1 MPQGV
6 VIRAYNGY
14 YYVRTEASLIECK
27 TRGKLKKQREK
38 VYVGDYV
45 EYENLG
51 QDKGIIESVLPRK
64 SLLKRPSI
72 ANISQVFLMFAVKD
86 PDINLKL
93 LNRFLVL
100 AEHSDI
106 PITICLNKTEL
117 AMEEAEQIAQ
127 SYRKIGYPVLLL
139 SAHEKKN
146 IDLLKERLTDHITVF
161 AGPSGVG
168 KSSLL
173 NLVEPTFEL
182 ATGAV
187 SEKIG
192 RGKHTTRFAQLLPL
206 TGGGYVVDT
215 PGFSYTE
222 FEMEETE
229 LAACFPEFIPHQ
241 DCRFSPCLHS
251 HEPSCGVKEALERGD
266 IDNQR
271 YQSYLEILAEIQEA
285 NKKKY

>member
-1 MPQGV
+1 MPQGL

-14 YYVRTEASLIECK
+14 YYVRTENSLIECK

-45 EYENLG
+45 EYESLG
-51 QDKGIIESVLPRK
+51 QDKGVIEGVLPRK
-64 SLLKRPSI
+64 SLLQRPSI
-72 ANISQVFLMFAVKD
+72 ANISQVFLMFAIKD
-86 PDINLKL
+86 PDLNLKL

-100 AEHSDI
+100 AEYSDI

-117 AMEEAEQIAQ
+117 ASDEAEQIADA
-127 SYRKIGYPVLLL
+127 YRKIGYPVLLL
-139 SAHEKKN
+139 SAHEQKN
-146 IDLLKERLTDHITVF
+146 IDCLKERLANHITVF

-206 TGGGYVVDT
+206 ACGGYVVDT

-229 LAACFPEFIPHQ
+229 LAACFPEFCPYI

-251 HEPSCGVKEALERGD
+251 HEPSCGVKEAVERGD
-266 IDNQR
+266 IDQAR
-271 YQSYLEILAEIQEA
+271 YQSYLDILAELQEA

>member
-1 MPQGV
+1 MAQGV

-14 YYVRTEASLIECK
+14 YYVQAESSLYECK
-27 TRGKLKKQREK
+27 TRGKMKKQREK

-45 EYENLG
+45 SFEDLG
-51 QDKGIIESVLPRK
+51 QEKGIIEGVLPRR
-64 SLLKRPSI
+64 SLLERPTI
-72 ANISQVFLMFAVKD
+72 ANISQVFLMFAIKD
-86 PDINLKL
+86 PDVNLKL

-106 PITICLNKTEL
+106 PIVICLNKVEL
-117 AMEEAEQIAQ
+117 AEEEAEALAEM
-127 SYRKIGYPVLLL
+127 YRAIGYTVLLL
-139 SAHEKKN
+139 SAHEERN
-146 IDLLKERLTDHITVF
+146 IELLKEHLTDNITVF

-173 NLVEPTFEL
+173 NMVEPSFQL

-206 TGGGYVVDT
+206 AGGGYVVDT

-222 FEMEETE
+222 FEMKETE
-229 LAACFPEFIPHQ
+229 LASCFPEFRPHEA
-241 DCRFSPCLHS
+241 CRFSPCLHS
-251 HEPSCGVKEALERGD
+251 HEPSCGVKEALARGE
-266 IDNQR
+266 ISEQR
-271 YQSYLEILAEIQEA
+271 YQSYLEILGEIQEA

>member
-14 YYVRTEASLIECK
+14 YYVRTEASLVECK

-51 QDKGIIESVLPRK
+51 QDKGIIEAVLPRK
-64 SLLKRPSI
+64 SLLKRPTI

-117 AMEEAEQIAQ
+117 AMEEAERIAQ

-146 IDLLKERLTDHITVF
+146 IDLLKERLTDNITVF

-229 LAACFPEFIPHQ
+229 LAACFPEFIPYQ

-251 HEPSCGVKEALERGD
+251 HEPSCGVKEALESGD

>member
-1 MPQGV
+1 MPQGL

-14 YYVRTEASLIECK
+14 YYVQTNGSLAECK
-27 TRGKLKKQREK
+27 TRGKMKKQREK

-45 EYENLG
+45 EYEALG
-51 QDKGIIESVLPRK
+51 QDKGVIEGVLPRK
-64 SLLKRPSI
+64 SLLKRPTI
-72 ANISQVFLMFAVKD
+72 ANISQVFLMFAIKD
-86 PDINLKL
+86 PDLNLKL

-100 AEHSDI
+100 AEYSDI

-117 AMEEAEQIAQ
+117 ATKEAEEIADVYQ
-127 SYRKIGYPVLLL
+127 KIGYPVLLL

-146 IDLLKERLTDHITVF
+146 IALLKERLHDNITVF

-173 NLVEPTFEL
+173 NLVDSTFEL

-206 TGGGYVVDT
+206 AGGGYVVDT

-222 FEMEETE
+222 FEMQETE
-229 LAACFPEFIPHQ
+229 LASCFPEFQPYS

-251 HEPSCGVKEALERGD
+251 HEPSCGVKDAVERGD
-266 IDNQR
+266 ISEQR
-271 YQSYLEILAEIQEA
+271 YQNYLEILAEVQEA

>member
-14 YYVRTEASLIECK
+14 HYVRTDASVFECK
-27 TRGKLKKQREK
+27 TRGKMKKQREK

-45 EYENLG
+45 EFEDLG
-51 QDKGIIESVLPRK
+51 QEKGIIEKILPRK
-64 SLLKRPSI
+64 TLLERPTI
-72 ANISQVFLMFAVKD
+72 ANISQVFLMFAIKD
-86 PDINLKL
+86 PDVNLKL
-93 LNRFLVL
+93 LNRFLIL

-106 PITICLNKTEL
+106 PIVICLNKVEL
-117 AMEEAEQIAQ
+117 AEEEANRIAEE
-127 SYRKIGYPVLLL
+127 YRAIGYTVLLL
-139 SAHEKKN
+139 SAHEERN
-146 IDLLKERLTDHITVF
+146 IDMLKTALADKITVF

-173 NLVEPTFEL
+173 NLVEPTFKL
-182 ATGAV
+182 ATGSV

-206 TGGGYVVDT
+206 SGGGYVVDT

-222 FEMEETE
+222 FEMEETV
-229 LAACFPEFIPHQ
+229 LASCFPEFRPYEQ
-241 DCRFSPCLHS
+241 CRFSPCLHS
-251 HEPSCGVKEALERGD
+251 HEPSCGVKEAVERGD
-266 IDNQR
+266 IKQQR

>member
-1 MPQGV
+1 MPQGL

-14 YYVRTEASLIECK
+14 YYVRTENSLIECK

-45 EYENLG
+45 AYEPLG
-51 QDKGIIESVLPRK
+51 QDKGVIEGVLPRK
-64 SLLKRPSI
+64 SLLQRPSI
-72 ANISQVFLMFAVKD
+72 ANISQVFLMFAIKD
-86 PDINLKL
+86 PDVNLKL

-117 AMEEAEQIAQ
+117 AMEEAEQIAKT
-127 SYRKIGYPVLLL
+127 YRKIGYPVLLL

-146 IDLLKERLTDHITVF
+146 IDLLKQHLEGNITVF

-206 TGGGYVVDT
+206 TGSGYVVDT

-222 FEMEETE
+222 FDMDATE
-229 LAACFPEFIPHQ
+229 IALCFPEFAPYSQ
-241 DCRFSPCLHS
+241 CRFAPCLHS
-251 HEPSCGVKEALERGD
+251 HEPNCGVKEAVERGD
-266 IDNQR
+266 IDQQR
-271 YQSYLEILAEIQEA
+271 YRSYLEILTEVQEA

>member
-14 YYVRTEASLIECK
+14 YYVRTEASLVECK

-51 QDKGIIESVLPRK
+51 QDKGIIEAVLPRK
-64 SLLKRPSI
+64 SLLKRPTI

-117 AMEEAEQIAQ
+117 AIEEAEQIAQ

-146 IDLLKERLTDHITVF
+146 IDLLKEHLADHITVF

-206 TGGGYVVDT
+206 TDGGYVVDT

-229 LAACFPEFIPHQ
+229 LASCFPEFIPHQ

>member
-1 MPQGV
+1 MAQGL

-14 YYVRTEASLIECK
+14 YYVQSEASLYECK
-27 TRGKLKKQREK
+27 TRGKMKKQREK

-45 EYENLG
+45 EFEDLG
-51 QDKGIIESVLPRK
+51 QEKGIIEGVLPRK
-64 SLLKRPSI
+64 SLLERPTI

-86 PDINLKL
+86 PDVNLKL

-106 PITICLNKTEL
+106 PIVIGLNKVEL
-117 AMEEAEQIAQ
+117 AEEEANSIAEA
-127 SYRKIGYPVLLL
+127 YRAIGYTVLLL
-139 SAHEKKN
+139 SAHEERN
-146 IDLLKERLTDHITVF
+146 IDMLRKHLADKITVF

-173 NLVEPTFEL
+173 NMVEPTFEL

-206 TGGGYVVDT
+206 AGGGYVVDT

-222 FEMEETE
+222 FEMQETE
-229 LAACFPEFIPHQ
+229 LATCFPEFRPYEA
-241 DCRFSPCLHS
+241 CRFSPCLHS
-251 HEPSCGVKEALERGD
+251 HEPSCGVKAALERGE
-266 IDNQR
+266 ITNQR
-271 YQSYLEILAEIQEA
+271 YQSYLEILGEIQEA

>member
-14 YYVRTEASLIECK
+14 YYVRTETSLHECK

-45 EYENLG
+45 EFEDLG
-51 QDKGIIESVLPRK
+51 QEKGVIEGVLPRK
-64 SLLKRPSI
+64 SLLERPTI

-86 PDINLKL
+86 PDIHLKL

-106 PITICLNKTEL
+106 PIVICLNKTEL
-117 AMEEAEQIAQ
+117 AEEEANRIAEE
-127 SYRKIGYPVLLL
+127 YRAIGYPVLLL
-139 SAHEKKN
+139 SAHEERN
-146 IDLLKERLTDHITVF
+146 IDMLKKRLSDNITVF

-173 NLVEPTFEL
+173 NLVEPAFGL

-222 FEMEETE
+222 FEMQETE
-229 LAACFPEFIPHQ
+229 LASCFPEFRPHEV
-241 DCRFSPCLHS
+241 CRFSPCLHS
-251 HEPSCGVKEALERGD
+251 HEPSCGVKEAVERGE
-266 IDNQR
+266 IKQQR
-271 YQSYLEILAEIQEA
+271 YQSYLEILAEIQET